1 MDALLART
9 VCNLDLNFGMTWEKR
24 GLVQPSI
31 DQISRVLAQPNPTRR
46 QSKTTTKGQT
56 DSLWPDP
63 DIAMYIAVL
72 ASLAPVVSAI
82 WPVPITY
89 SEGNTTVVLA
99 GGFTIEFNGPNG
111 TIPGGCVDTSSKVWA
126 AIDRTYVLLDDGFVP
141 DMLYQFEQDFEPTAN
156 EMAEAQVIKKLV
168 ITQRYLFL

>member
-1 MDALLART
+1 
-9 VCNLDLNFGMTWEKR
+9 
-24 GLVQPSI
+24 
-31 DQISRVLAQPNPTRR
+31 
-46 QSKTTTKGQT
+46 
-56 DSLWPDP
+56 
-63 DIAMYIAVL
+63 MYIAVL
-72 ASLAPVVSAI
+72 ASLVPVVSAI

-99 GGFTIEFNGPNG
+99 EGFTIEFNGPNG
-111 TIPGGCVDTSSKVWA
+111 TIPGGCVDTWSKVWS